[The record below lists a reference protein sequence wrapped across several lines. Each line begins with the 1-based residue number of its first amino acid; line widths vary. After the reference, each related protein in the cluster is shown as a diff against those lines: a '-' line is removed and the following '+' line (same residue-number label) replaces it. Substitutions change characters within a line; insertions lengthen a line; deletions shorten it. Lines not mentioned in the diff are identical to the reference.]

1 MEGQGARAE
10 LVLGRSWGLLVA
22 ALGEEWNYW
31 RSMNSSLMILSGD
44 EALRLEASSSVS
56 SAEGGCWV

>member
-1 MEGQGARAE
+1 MWLAVPVRT
-10 LVLGRSWGLLVA
+10 VLGRSWGLLVA
-22 ALGEEWNYW
+22 ALGAEWNDW

>member
-10 LVLGRSWGLLVA
+10 LVLGRSWGLLEAVLSA
-22 ALGEEWNYW
+22 EWNYW

>member
-1 MEGQGARAE
+1 MEGQGARVE

-22 ALGEEWNYW
+22 ALSAEWNCW

-56 SAEGGCWV
+56 SAEGGCWG